1 MVCKFTKDDRTNLT
15 GVNSTSTPVNNI
27 FHSLFTEINVSLNG
41 KIITPGTDT
50 YPYKAYFEKLLSY
63 EPRTL
68 RTQMKAC
75 SLWVK
80 DTAGHMND
88 LKYDAATQAKIA
100 FAVADDN
107 VNIDATQLALTYPN
121 ESQNDGLRHKAIDD
135 SKKIVLMDRLHI
147 DLFQQEKLL
156 PNGIDVRLRFNR
168 AKPQFYMMTAALS
181 SGKVYIQSIVMWV
194 RKNQT
199 YLCHTECHHSALEF
213 RDSQISA
220 KKSRCENLYHCHG
233 VQIKNHRS
241 SVSRTNA

>member
-1 MVCKFTKDDRTNLT
+1 MVCKFTKDDGTNLT

-27 FHSLFTEINVSLNG
+27 LHSLFTEIDLSLNV

-63 EPRTL
+63 ELRTL

-88 LKYDAATQAKIA
+88 LTYAAATQAKNT
-100 FAVADDN
+100 FDVADDE

-121 ESQNDGLRHKAIDD
+121 ESQNDGLRERHKAIND

-147 DLFQQEKLL
+147 DLFQQEKFL
-156 PNGIDVRLRFNR
+156 PNGVDIRLRFIR
-168 AKPQFYMMTAALS
+168 AKPQFYIMTAALI
-181 SGKVYIQSIVMWV
+181 SG
-194 RKNQT
+194 
-199 YLCHTECHHSALEF
+199 
-213 RDSQISA
+213 
-220 KKSRCENLYHCHG
+220 
-233 VQIKNHRS
+233 
-241 SVSRTNA
+241 

>member
-1 MVCKFTKDDRTNLT
+1 MVCKFAKDDGTNLT

-27 FHSLFTEINVSLNG
+27 LHSLFTEIDLSLNV

-63 EPRTL
+63 ELRTL

-88 LKYDAATQAKIA
+88 LKYAAATQAKNT
-100 FAVADDN
+100 FDVADDE

-121 ESQNDGLRHKAIDD
+121 ESQNDGLRERHKAIND

-147 DLFQQEKLL
+147 DLFQQEKFL
-156 PNGIDVRLRFNR
+156 PNGVDIRLRFIR
-168 AKPQFYMMTAALS
+168 AKPQFYIMTAALI
-181 SGKVYIQSIVMWV
+181 SG
-194 RKNQT
+194 
-199 YLCHTECHHSALEF
+199 
-213 RDSQISA
+213 
-220 KKSRCENLYHCHG
+220 
-233 VQIKNHRS
+233 
-241 SVSRTNA
+241 